1 MHIEEEH
8 NEYYKSFL
16 RQHNSLL
23 DADGVLTIS
32 SYDLFICMEGIECAM
47 YPHLYPTARFTDSGI
62 RSHVRA
68 EIEDGPAR
76 VVSIARSWTRK
87 ALSAVRVYAEHRD
100 LAFFMYEK
108 WMAMKFFHA
117 QVRVYL
123 ISLQERHRQCF
134 ACAQYLHRTSSAT
147 CSNKDRVKGLLQ

>member
-1 MHIEEEH
+1 MPTPRAVAAFRFLQEH

-47 YPHLYPTARFTDSGI
+47 YPHLYPTTRFTDSGI
-62 RSHVRA
+62 RSHTRA

-108 WMAMKFFHA
+108 WMAMKLFHA
-117 QVRVYL
+117 QVRVYR
-123 ISLQERHRQCF
+123 IWPFRQIIF
-134 ACAQYLHRTSSAT
+134 
-147 CSNKDRVKGLLQ
+147 

>member
-1 MHIEEEH
+1 MPTPRAVAAFRFLQEH

-47 YPHLYPTARFTDSGI
+47 YPHLYPTTRFTDSGI
-62 RSHVRA
+62 RSHTRA

-123 ISLQERHRQCF
+123 ISLQERIRQ
-134 ACAQYLHRTSSAT
+134 
-147 CSNKDRVKGLLQ
+147 

>member
-1 MHIEEEH
+1 MPTRRAVAAFRFLQEH

-23 DADGVLTIS
+23 DADHVLAIS
-32 SYDLFICMEGIECAM
+32 SYDLFICLEGVECAM
-47 YPHLYPTARFTDSGI
+47 YPHLYPTTRFTDTGI
-62 RSHVRA
+62 RTHFRA
-68 EIEDGPAR
+68 EAEDGPAR

-87 ALSAVRVYAEHRD
+87 VLSGVRVYAEHRD

-117 QVRVYL
+117 QV
-123 ISLQERHRQCF
+123 
-134 ACAQYLHRTSSAT
+134 
-147 CSNKDRVKGLLQ
+147 